1 MARGKSNNADAKTRN
16 GNGANPGFEAQ
27 MFLDADKLRKNLGP
41 SGYKHVALGL
51 IFLTHISN
59 AFAAKQPSIDTPVH
73 LRWEPLFHLR
83 AQVSER
89 CAPGW
94 AA

>member
-16 GNGANPGFEAQ
+16 SNGANPGFEAQ
-27 MFLDADKLRKNLGP
+27 MFLDADKLRKNLEP

-51 IFLTHISN
+51 IFLTYISN
-59 AFAAKQPSIDTPVH
+59 ACEAKQPTIDTPVH
-73 LRWEPLFHLR
+73 VRREPLFHLR
-83 AQVSER
+83 AQVSDC